1 MLRIAMRLQKYTGS
15 NVTAT
20 VQKALLLLFSWKG
33 NHPLLQEEW
42 ETDRLLFGVQET
54 SPCC

>member
-1 MLRIAMRLQKYTGS
+1 MLSTAVRLQKYTGS

-33 NHPLLQEEW
+33 IHPSLQEEQ
-42 ETDRLLFGVQET
+42 ETDRLLFGVQQT
-54 SPCC
+54 SPP